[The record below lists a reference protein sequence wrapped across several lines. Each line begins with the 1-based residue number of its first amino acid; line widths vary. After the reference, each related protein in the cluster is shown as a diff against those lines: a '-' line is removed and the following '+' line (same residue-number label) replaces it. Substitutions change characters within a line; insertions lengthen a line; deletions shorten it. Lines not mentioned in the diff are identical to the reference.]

1 MNACEGGSGL
11 VADGVIE
18 KGSYHWGHDVIVPEE
33 FPLQHAFESGWDENY
48 IFSTVVLV
56 GDRSSRMSEM
66 G

>member
-18 KGSYHWGHDVIVPEE
+18 KGTYDLEHDVHVPEV
-33 FPLQHAFESGWDENY
+33 FPLQNAFESGWDVHS

-56 GDRSSRMSEM
+56 GA
-66 G
+66 

>member
-1 MNACEGGSGL
+1 M

-18 KGSYHWGHDVIVPEE
+18 KGAYHWEHDIQVTEE
-33 FPLQHAFESGWDENY
+33 FPLQHAFESGWDVHS

-56 GDRSSRMSEM
+56 G